1 MTQVSSDAP
10 SRLFPRGSR
19 FPPVDALAST
29 PRRRS
34 AGDRAPVTGAIVPFV
49 RSHRPR
55 SRSRRAR
62 RPPRRAFP
70 VPRARPRTALVPR
83 SNSLARAP
91 RAHLAGS
98 HAQVVNR
105 NVRASPITSSAFA
118 RVGRVHGVVATE
130 IAARSRAR
138 PRRFAPARAR
148 STARLGS
155 REIFSPTYAG
165 VYFPMI
171 SPRHA
176 RDLTSRDGRSR
187 SRGRCDES

>member
-34 AGDRAPVTGAIVPFV
+34 AGDRAPVTGAIIPFV

-70 VPRARPRTALVPR
+70 VPRARPRTAVVPR

-105 NVRASPITSSAFA
+105 NVPASPITSSAFA

-138 PRRFAPARAR
+138 PRRFAPARALDR
-148 STARLGS
+148 AS
-155 REIFSPTYAG
+155 RITRDIFTH
-165 VYFPMI
+165 V
-171 SPRHA
+171 
-176 RDLTSRDGRSR
+176 
-187 SRGRCDES
+187 RGRVFPYDFTTPRARSHIS